1 MNLSGLFP
9 FIQQS
14 PEYTSLTAS
23 LDGKTRG
30 MSAVV
35 LEAALPAFV
44 ASLRH
49 STGSPILLVT
59 ATTERAR
66 RLTEQLRGWV
76 QADSQVY
83 LFPELDVLPYER
95 LSCDQATAWERLKV
109 LSILAGESAPIVV
122 ASSAAAASRTLGKP
136 GFLSLVHTLKTGGK
150 IDLKR
155 TLSRWLAMGYEAEQ
169 QVEVPG
175 TFSQRGGII
184 DVYSPASQCPVRLE
198 LFGDEVESMRAFD
211 SETQRSCDSAR
222 EVTIIPARELL
233 VPGSHDVG
241 LQARISEIVDNMR
254 SFIRQNTGISIE
266 NRERLEQELSQ
277 LSKGESFPGA
287 EFYASLL
294 NTGSLLDYFPEG
306 AVVIQDNPEAI
317 ASAIG
322 ELERQSRQLLIEK
335 VKGGELPDNFPSP
348 YFSSKEMSERLDSA
362 HRSLKLWPW
371 ERHGED
377 AIVLPI
383 APAVSFGGNL
393 EMVLDDAARARVE
406 GRRLV
411 LVSRQASR
419 LSELLEEK
427 NIHAAPHDSIEQPPE
442 AGSVVLVQGAINQG
456 WSLKAALDKA
466 PVLTVLGDSEILG
479 TSKEQRLARN
489 RPVRHQ
495 LLRSEVNPGDYVV
508 HIDHGIA
515 LFSGMTTMKREGAD
529 REYLVLE
536 YADGDRIYVPVESMD
551 RVDRYMGA
559 GGAAPT
565 LSRLKSGDW
574 QRAKDR
580 VRKSVAD
587 IALELLDLYAW
598 REVSKGIT
606 FPQDPSW
613 MQELEKSFPYVE
625 TADQLKAV
633 EAVKADMEKGRPMD
647 RVVCGDVGYGKTE
660 VALRAAF
667 KAALG
672 GKQVAILVPTTIL
685 AQQHYATFTDRLK
698 PFPVRVGL
706 LSRFCSDKEQQETT
720 RRLAEGSID
729 ICIGTHRILQKDVTF
744 KDLGLVVIDEEQRFG
759 VVHKEKLKQVRREVD
774 VLTLSATPIPRT
786 MHMALAGV
794 RDISLVETPPEERL
808 PVKTFV
814 GEWDEKTIREAILR
828 EMKRSGQI
836 LIVHNRVQT
845 IHGLAAEIHTL
856 VPEARVCV
864 GHGQMQEDDLEQ
876 VMADF
881 VSAKFD
887 VLVCT
892 TIIESGLDMPRAN
905 TLIVKD
911 SERFG
916 LTQLYQLRG
925 RVGRGSVRAYAYFL
939 YNRGKDL
946 TRQAE
951 ERLSTI
957 AQASELGAGFR
968 IAMKDLEIRGAGN
981 LLGSEQ
987 SGHIASIGYDLYCR
1001 MLGEAVEAL
1010 KKGKA
1015 GAKPEE
1021 KVAPALPGPAFTV
1034 ELPISGH
1041 LSNEYVPDLAT
1052 RLAVYR
1058 KLSSATDEAEIA
1070 EVESDLVDRF
1080 GHMHLAAK
1088 DLLFSA
1094 KIRLMAAKAGV
1105 QSLCTEDHQ
1114 IVLRVSDAKQTRL
1127 KLMAAVYK
1135 DGVQVKANQIRFD
1148 LGRLGDAWREK
1159 LPEVLTKLSR

>member
-1 MNLSGLFP
+1 MGLSGLFS
-9 FIQQS
+9 FIQES
-14 PEYTSLTAS
+14 PEFARLAAS
-23 LDGKTRG
+23 LDSIEKGDG
-30 MSAVV
+30 AVV
-35 LEAALPAFV
+35 LDAALPAFV

-49 STGSPILLVT
+49 STGSPILFI
-59 ATTERAR
+59 TTTPERAR
-66 RLTEQLRGWV
+66 KLTEQLRAWCPADC
-76 QADSQVY
+76 QAY

-95 LSCDQATAWERLKV
+95 LSCDQATAWERLRV
-109 LSILAGESAPIVV
+109 LSMLANESAPIVV
-122 ASSAAAASRTLGKP
+122 ASAAALASRTLAKP
-136 GFLSLVHTLKTGGK
+136 GFLSLVHTLKAGSK

-155 TLSRWLAMGYEAEQ
+155 TLSRWQAMGYESEQ

-175 TFSQRGGII
+175 TFSQRGGIL
-184 DVYSPASQCPVRLE
+184 DVYSPASPCPVRIE

-211 SETQRSCDSAR
+211 AETQRSCDPIL
-222 EVTIIPARELL
+222 EVTIVPARELL
-233 VPGSHDVG
+233 IPGSHDPG
-241 LQARISEIVDNMR
+241 LQAQVNEDVEKLRHAL
-254 SFIRQNTGISIE
+254 RQNGALSGE
-266 NRERLEQELSQ
+266 VRDRLEEELSR
-277 LSKGESFPGA
+277 LSEGTSFTGA
-287 EFYASLL
+287 DFYAPLL
-294 NTGSLLDYFPEG
+294 NNGSVLDHFSTS
-306 AVVIQDNPEAI
+306 AVVVQDNPGAI
-317 ASAIG
+317 ALSFM
-322 ELERQSRQLLIEK
+322 ELERQCEQLLQDK
-335 VKGGELPDNFPSP
+335 VKEGELPHGFPSP
-348 YFSSKEMSERLDSA
+348 YFSATEMSDRLIA
-362 HRSLKLWPW
+362 RTRALQLWPW
-371 ERHGED
+371 ERHGEN
-377 AIVLPI
+377 AVVMPF

-393 EMVLDDAARARVE
+393 DRMIEEATRARAER
-406 GRRLV
+406 RRLV

-442 AGSVVLVQGAINQG
+442 PGDVVLVQGAISQG
-456 WSLKAALDKA
+456 WSLKPVSEQT
-466 PVLTVLGDSEILG
+466 PVLTVLGDGEILG

-495 LLRSEVNPGDYVV
+495 LLRSETNPGDYVV

-515 LFSGMTTMKREGAD
+515 LFSGMTTMKREGVD

-559 GGAAPT
+559 GGAPPT

-574 QRAKDR
+574 QRAKER

-598 REVSKGIT
+598 REVSKGIS

-613 MQELEKSFPYVE
+613 MQELEKSFPYIE
-625 TADQLKAV
+625 TPDQLKAV
-633 EAVKADMEKGRPMD
+633 EAVKRDMEKGRPMD

-685 AQQHYATFTDRLK
+685 AQQHYVTFTERLK

-706 LSRFCSDKEQQETT
+706 LSRFCSEKEQQETT
-720 RRLAEGSID
+720 KGLAEGSVD
-729 ICIGTHRILQKDVTF
+729 ICIGTHRLLQKDVIF
-744 KDLGLVVIDEEQRFG
+744 KDLGLVIIDEEQRFG

-808 PVKTFV
+808 PIKTFV
-814 GEWDEKTIREAILR
+814 GEWDNKTVREAILR
-828 EMKRSGQI
+828 ELKRNGQI
-836 LIVHNRVQT
+836 LFVHNRVQT
-845 IHGLAAEIHTL
+845 IYGLAAEIRTL

-864 GHGQMQEDDLEQ
+864 GHGQMPEDDLEQ

-881 VSAKFD
+881 VMGKFD

-905 TLIVKD
+905 TLLVKD
-911 SERFG
+911 SERLG

-939 YNRGKDL
+939 YRPGKNL
-946 TRQAE
+946 THQAE

-957 AQASELGAGFR
+957 SQASELGAGFH

-987 SGHIASIGYDLYCR
+987 SGHIAAIGYDLYCR
-1001 MLGEAVEAL
+1001 MLEEAVEAL
-1010 KKGKA
+1010 KKTRTGPERDGKT
-1015 GAKPEE
+1015 
-1021 KVAPALPGPAFTV
+1021 VPALPGPAFTV
-1034 ELPISGH
+1034 DLPISGH
-1041 LSNEYVPDLAT
+1041 LSQEYVPDLAT

-1058 KLSSATDEAEIA
+1058 KLASATDEAEIG
-1070 EVESDLVDRF
+1070 EVEADLTDRF
-1080 GHMHLAAK
+1080 GHMHLAAR
-1088 DLLFSA
+1088 DLLFAA
-1094 KIRLMAAKAGV
+1094 KIRLMAAKACV
-1105 QSLCTEDHQ
+1105 QSLCTEDHH
-1114 IVLRVSDAKQTRL
+1114 IVLRVGETKQTRL
-1127 KLMAAVYK
+1127 QLMAAVYK
-1135 DGVQVKANQIRFD
+1135 DGVQVKGNQIRFD
-1148 LGRLGDAWREK
+1148 LVRLGDRWREK
-1159 LPEVLTKLSR
+1159 LPEVLAKLGR